1 MLYNKQEGRHNNY
14 AQWIKKPKT
23 NKIKSNVGSSQTLN
37 PKFAS
42 TGSQAWRPNVASGGV
57 QTEGAQYFDIAI
69 DDKVADVNEQIE
81 TELDKNTANQEQQRV
96 NIVNILEKHL
106 GEEVTPSQLDFA
118 HQMASS
124 SGASSS
130 TSMTPI
136 RKQTTK
142 QSKKNTG
149 NPETDIEPR
158 GKPGRP
164 KKDTEARM
172 EQLAEDIAEDVEIQD
187 KGSTPEKRERKASN
201 GNGATPTKKAKA
213 KQEESRKHK
222 ALMNTNVNEPS
233 SSSASASASASAES
247 PKAKK
252 TIEKSKQIAPSQIG
266 IQKVREE
273 LEQAKNAGKLNTE
286 DKSAYM
292 ILYDEWKAAK
302 GNKQV
307 KKEKLNGL
315 REIYKRAVY
324 KK

>member
-1 MLYNKQEGRHNNY
+1 
-14 AQWIKKPKT
+14 
-23 NKIKSNVGSSQTLN
+23 
-37 PKFAS
+37 
-42 TGSQAWRPNVASGGV
+42 
-57 QTEGAQYFDIAI
+57 TEGAQYFDIAI

-118 HQMASS
+118 HQIASS

-130 TSMTPI
+130 TSMTPV

-158 GKPGRP
+158 GKSGRP

-172 EQLAEDIAEDVEIQD
+172 EQLAEDIAEDVEIKD
-187 KGSTPEKRERKASN
+187 KETTPEKRERKASN
-201 GNGATPTKKAKA
+201 GNGAKPTKKAKA

-233 SSSASASASASAES
+233 SS
-247 PKAKK
+247 
-252 TIEKSKQIAPSQIG
+252 
-266 IQKVREE
+266 
-273 LEQAKNAGKLNTE
+273 
-286 DKSAYM
+286 
-292 ILYDEWKAAK
+292 
-302 GNKQV
+302 
-307 KKEKLNGL
+307 
-315 REIYKRAVY
+315 
-324 KK
+324 